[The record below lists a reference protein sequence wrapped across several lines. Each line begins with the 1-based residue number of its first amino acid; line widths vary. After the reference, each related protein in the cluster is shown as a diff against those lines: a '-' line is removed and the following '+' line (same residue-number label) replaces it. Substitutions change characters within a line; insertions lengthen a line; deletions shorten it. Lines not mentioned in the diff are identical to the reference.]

1 MTALAIDTLA
11 PKAATRSTIIE
22 SDHSVLT
29 QAQIASFEEN
39 GYLHVPG
46 VVSAEELAILRASA
60 ERITAIASND
70 QITNPDYFY
79 SRPPHLG
86 RAVLFRVGYMQAKTD
101 AFLNLLGHPVILRIA
116 EALQGRNMLCG
127 GGFSM
132 VTKSKG
138 YGAAIPWHVD
148 PAFCKV
154 RNGIN
159 IGIYLDGAN
168 ESNGMLWVV
177 PGSHRRKDY
186 DLQELIEQHGFRLPG
201 AIPVPTQAGDL
212 VIHTEDVLHGS
223 PVTHSDAPR
232 RVVYCGVRTIE
243 EQLARG
249 MDFAWHRAIFRVLA
263 RAIQMRAASPIGRGE
278 TPFQHNPSL
287 PECRVSVA
295 PDDFIELRVTG
306 G

>member
-1 MTALAIDTLA
+1 MTTMPIETLT
-11 PKAATRSTIIE
+11 PKAASRSTIVE
-22 SDHSVLT
+22 SDQALLT
-29 QAQIASFEEN
+29 PEQIASFEEN

-46 VVSAEELAILRASA
+46 VVSAEELAILRADA
-60 ERITAIASND
+60 DRITAIPSND
-70 QITNPDYFY
+70 QITNSDYGY
-79 SRPPHLG
+79 IRPPHLG
-86 RAVLFRVGYMQAKTD
+86 RAVLHRIGYMQTKTD
-101 AFLNLLGHPVILRIA
+101 AFLHLLGHPVILRIA
-116 EALQGRNMLCG
+116 EALQGRNMVCG
-127 GGFSM
+127 VGFSM

-138 YGAAIPWHVD
+138 YGAAVPWHVD

-168 ESNGMLWVV
+168 ESNGMLWAV

-186 DLQELIEQHGFRLPG
+186 DLQELIEKHGFRLPG

-212 VIHTEDVLHGS
+212 VIHSEDVLHGS
-223 PVTHSDAPR
+223 PVTHSDEPR

-249 MDFAWHRAIFRVLA
+249 VDFASNRAIFRALT
-263 RAIQMRAASPIGRGE
+263 RAIQARATSPIGRGE
-278 TPFQHNPSL
+278 TPFQQNPSF

-295 PDDFIELRVTG
+295 PDDFIELRVSG
-306 G
+306 